1 MASGFRGSTEQN
13 ENNTLKDLDMIR
25 FKATLVSIGL
35 NRKSGKLLGPR
46 QEGKK
51 ICAGKEVDAY
61 PVFGFSSVCSN
72 SKSISF

>member
-1 MASGFRGSTEQN
+1 MVSRFRGSTEQN

-25 FKATLVSIGL
+25 FKATLVIIVL

-46 QEGKK
+46 QKGEK
-51 ICAGKEVDAY
+51 ICVGKEVDAY
-61 PVFGFSSVCSN
+61 PVFGFSSVCPN